1 MILLNNTAAKITQL
15 FITKEAKMSD
25 KLILEGV
32 NKKGYGNIPKLVMK
46 DEQLTIE
53 AKAIYAYFCSY
64 AGGGTSEVFPSID
77 LICKDLGIS
86 ENRLFKHRKM
96 LVERGYISIK
106 REKKE
111 KGWSK
116 NIYTIHQTIHLQN
129 VGIQNKGIGNKGIQN
144 EVTNK
149 NSSINNSINNN
160 NKPSSAKLTEDF
172 EKLWELYPKK
182 QGSKKKAFASYK
194 KAIKSG
200 TTNKE
205 IQDGIVAYKK
215 YLHREQ
221 WQKPANGDT
230 WFNNERWNNEYEIK
244 EEKNKVDEDW
254 EEKLKKDGVV
264 LEP

>member
-1 MILLNNTAAKITQL
+1 
-15 FITKEAKMSD
+15 MSD

-160 NKPSSAKLTEDF
+160 NKPSSAKLTERF
-172 EKLWELYPKK
+172 EKLWELYPRKK
-182 QGSKKKAFASYK
+182 GKQDAFRHYK
-194 KAIKSG
+194 KAIKEG
-200 TTNKE
+200 ATDEEVKQGIEEYVKE
-205 IQDGIVAYKK
+205 IKAKGTKMDYIKHGSSWFYGKK
-215 YLHREQ
+215 WTDDYETETTDKHK
-221 WQKPANGDT
+221 QKSENVLDDIFA
-230 WFNNERWNNEYEIK
+230 EM
-244 EEKNKVDEDW
+244 ED
-254 EEKLKKDGVV
+254 
-264 LEP
+264 

>member
-1 MILLNNTAAKITQL
+1 MI
-15 FITKEAKMSD
+15 D

-86 ENRLFKHRKM
+86 ENRLFKHRKL

-106 REKKE
+106 REKKD

-116 NIYTIHQTIHLQN
+116 NIYTIHQTVHLQN
-129 VGIQNKGIGNKGIQN
+129 VGIQNKGIQNEGIQN
-144 EVTNK
+144 EGIQNEGTNK

-160 NKPSSAKLTEDF
+160 NKPSSAQLTEDF
-172 EKLWELYPKK
+172 EKLWNLYPNK
-182 QGSKKKAFASYK
+182 QGKKKALAAYK
-194 KAIKSG
+194 KAIKAG
-200 TTNKE
+200 ATNKQ
-205 IQDGIVAYKK
+205 IKDGIVAYKK
-215 YLHREQ
+215 YLKREE
-221 WQKPANGDT
+221 WQKPAHGST
-230 WFNNERWNNEYEIK
+230 WFHNERWNDDYSTAANTSEK
-244 EEKNKVDEDW
+244 EELSF
-254 EEKLKKDGVV
+254 EEKMRRDGVV